1 MPRIFPLICGLRAS
15 LDSDPERILPDDK
28 GDFHA
33 SSPAS
38 LSPDLPPLTTTTER
52 KLMAKV
58 DWHVVP
64 VLCVM
69 YLLAFLD
76 RYVFLYLSGFAQL
89 QRGALTRMQGEY
101 Q

>member
-1 MPRIFPLICGLRAS
+1 MPRTFPLTCGPRAS

-28 GDFHA
+28 GDFQT
-33 SSPAS
+33 SSPVS
-38 LSPDLPPLTTTTER
+38 TSPDLPPLTTTTER

-64 VLCVM
+64 ALCVM

-76 RYVFLYLSGFAQL
+76 RYVFLYLS
-89 QRGALTRMQGEY
+89 ALRNCKAEQSANEDAG
-101 Q
+101 

>member
-1 MPRIFPLICGLRAS
+1 MSSLTCGRRVPII
-15 LDSDPERILPDDK
+15 DPEDK
-28 GDFHA
+28 GE
-33 SSPAS
+33 SQIQMS
-38 LSPDLPPLTTTTER
+38 SPDLPPLTTTTER

-64 VLCVM
+64 CLCVM

-76 RYVFLYLSGFAQL
+76 RYASSILSAILRASSDFAQC
-89 QRGALTRMQGEY
+89 QY